1 MSGGVVK
8 LPADEVSTTILSPV
22 ARLVTVTVACAT
34 APPVLSATSPVIK
47 PLSWPWP
54 KSKPASAKRETPVKT
69 HEENTE
75 RCFILRPPVLGSP
88 WQNLWGKPHSPPDT
102 LRDNSSGHR
111 FLYRPLCNRLQTS

>member
-47 PLSWPWP
+47 PLSWPWT

-69 HEENTE
+69 HEKATE

-102 LRDNSSGHR
+102 LRDNSSG
-111 FLYRPLCNRLQTS
+111 FLYRQLCTPLHKS